1 MQFRPFE
8 PPEPS
13 IESTGSAGSAGSADS
28 THLPE
33 PTDLQFRDT
42 WLPSSCFRVQ
52 KQTPDLAHDLTT
64 ILEQVA
70 QAIALLNSQ
79 QDMLRWH
86 SDLDGLADLWWQR
99 AAIEAAADGIAVFDA
114 QGIFRYANPAY
125 LRQFGYHP
133 GENLGSQCWQ
143 QFYIA
148 NEVQRFQLEIWPSLC
163 RQPSW
168 RGEAIALRRDG
179 STFPQEVSLT
189 RIADRHLVCTCRD
202 ISDRKRAEATLKEA
216 EARYRSIFENAVEGI
231 FQTTVEG
238 RYLNVN
244 PALSRIYGFKSPAD
258 LITNIHSIQHQIYA
272 DPNRRSE
279 FMRLMQENG
288 RVSHFESLIYRR
300 DGTPIWISENAHCV
314 YNSRGDLLYYEGTV
328 EDITTRKQSEEQL
341 FLNAF
346 HDSLTSLPNRALF
359 MNRLKTALNALPRRP
374 DHQFAVLF
382 VDLDRFKQVNDSLG
396 HLLGDQL
403 LIQVSQRLQE
413 CVRGGDTVARLG
425 GDEFAILLED
435 IQSADDAIHV
445 AERMQEQ
452 MSWPFCLQ
460 GHQVHISASVGIAVS
475 HHQSTHQPYQNL
487 EDLLRD
493 ADIAMYRAKHR
504 GKACHELFDG
514 THSAQVF
521 TQLQLEGDLRRALDQ
536 QELEL
541 HYQPVVALQS
551 RRVRG
556 FEVLMRWQHPTQGLV
571 PPGKFIDIATEAGLI
586 LLLEEWVLRQACQQ
600 MQQWQ
605 VQGLAGPSMMISVNL
620 TERQFVQPTLIGQV
634 GRILA
639 ETGLAPNCLRL
650 EFTEALLRAD
660 LEAMIQNLHGL
671 ADLGVQLCIDDFG
684 TGFLSLSQLHSVPI
698 HSVKIDR
705 SFIHRAGISVE
716 SQAIVKTIVNL
727 AETLRMSVIAE
738 GVETL
743 EQLVQLMAMGCEYG
757 QGYLFSSPVDRATAE
772 SLLLK
777 KQL

>member
-1 MQFRPFE
+1 MQFGQSNFQERLSESAF
-8 PPEPS
+8 PES
-13 IESTGSAGSAGSADS
+13 DEF
-28 THLPE
+28 H
-33 PTDLQFRDT
+33 FRDT
-42 WLPSSCFRVQ
+42 WLPAHCFQVRTQTDALAQDLSSLLGKVS
-52 KQTPDLAHDLTT
+52 
-64 ILEQVA
+64 

-79 QDMLRWH
+79 RELLCANAA
-86 SDLDGLADLWWQR
+86 LDNLADLWWQR

-114 QGIFRYANPAY
+114 KGAFRYANPAY
-125 LRQFGYHP
+125 LRQFGYP
-133 GENLGSQCWQ
+133 PDETLSRQTWQ
-143 QFYIA
+143 QFYIPS
-148 NEVQRFQLEIWPSLC
+148 EVRRFQLEIWPSLS
-163 RQPSW
+163 RQPQW
-168 RGEAIALRRDG
+168 RGEAIALRPDG
-179 STFPQEVSLT
+179 TTFPQEISLT
-189 RIADRHLVCTCRD
+189 RIADSHLVCICRD
-202 ISDRKRAEATLKEA
+202 ISDRKRAEAALREA
-216 EARYRSIFENAVEGI
+216 EARYRSIFENAIEGI
-231 FQTTVEG
+231 FQTTPEG

-244 PALSRIYGFKSPAD
+244 PALVRIYGFKSPED
-258 LITNIHSIQHQIYA
+258 LIANIHSIQHQIYV

-279 FMRLMQENG
+279 FIRLMQEHG
-288 RVSHFESLIYRR
+288 RVSNFESLIYRR

-374 DHQFAVLF
+374 GHQFAVLF

-403 LIQVSQRLQE
+403 LIQVSQRLQD

-445 AERMQEQ
+445 AERIQEQ
-452 MSWPFCLQ
+452 LGWAFCLQ
-460 GHQVHISASVGIAVS
+460 GHQVHISASVGIALS
-475 HHQSTHQPYQNL
+475 HHRETGQPYQNL

-514 THSAQVF
+514 TRQTQVF
-521 TQLQLEGDLRRALDQ
+521 TQVQLEADLRRALDQ

-541 HYQPVVALQS
+541 HYQPIVALQS

-571 PPGKFIDIATEAGLI
+571 PPGKFIDIATETGLI
-586 LLLEEWVLRQACQQ
+586 LMLEEWVLRQACQQ

-605 VQGLAGPSMMISVNL
+605 RQGLADGSMTMSVNL
-620 TERQFVQPTLIGQV
+620 TEKQFVQPKLIGQV
-634 GRILA
+634 GRILS
-639 ETGLAPNCLRL
+639 ETGLRPNCLRL
-650 EFTEALLRAD
+650 EFAEALLRAD
-660 LEAMIQNLHGL
+660 IEAIAQNLYGL
-671 ADLGVQLCIDDFG
+671 TDLGVQLCIDDFG
-684 TGFLSLSQLHSVPI
+684 MGFLSLSQLHSLPI

-705 SFIHRAGISVE
+705 SFIHQAGISVE
-716 SQAIVKTIVNL
+716 SQAIVKTILSL

-757 QGYLFSSPVDRATAE
+757 QGYLFSSPVDRAMAE

>member
-1 MQFRPFE
+1 MQFGQAN
-8 PPEPS
+8 PPERSLGGCIP
-13 IESTGSAGSAGSADS
+13 ESD
-28 THLPE
+28 
-33 PTDLQFRDT
+33 DFQFRDT
-42 WLPSSCFRVQ
+42 WLPASCFQVRRQ
-52 KQTPDLAHDLTT
+52 ADALAQDVSS
-64 ILEQVA
+64 ILGQVSE
-70 QAIALLNSQ
+70 AIALLNTHQ
-79 QDMLRWH
+79 ELLR
-86 SDLDGLADLWWQR
+86 SNSAFNNLADLWWQR
-99 AAIEAAADGIAVFDA
+99 AAIEAAADGIAVFDEK
-114 QGIFRYANPAY
+114 GTFRYANPAY
-125 LRQFGYHP
+125 LRQFGYSSSDTLSHHT
-133 GENLGSQCWQ
+133 WQ
-143 QFYIA
+143 QFYIHS
-148 NEVQRFQLEIWPSLC
+148 EVRRFQLEIWPSLC
-163 RQPSW
+163 RQPQW
-168 RGEAIALRRDG
+168 RGEAIALRQDG

-189 RIADRHLVCTCRD
+189 RIADSHLVCTCQD
-202 ISDRKRAEATLKEA
+202 ISDRKRAEAALREA
-216 EARYRSIFENAVEGI
+216 EARYRSIFENAIEGI
-231 FQTTVEG
+231 FQTTAEG

-244 PALSRIYGFKSPAD
+244 PALVRIYGFKSAED
-258 LITNIHSIQHQIYA
+258 LIANIHSIQHQIYI

-279 FMRLMQENG
+279 FIRLMQEEG
-288 RVSHFESLIYRR
+288 RVANFESLIHRR

-374 DHQFAVLF
+374 GHQFAVLF

-403 LIQVSQRLQE
+403 LIQVSQRLQD
-413 CVRGGDTVARLG
+413 CVRGGNTVARLG

-445 AERMQEQ
+445 AERIQEQ
-452 MSWPFCLQ
+452 LRWAFCLQ

-475 HHQSTHQPYQNL
+475 HHQATRQPYQNL

-493 ADIAMYRAKHR
+493 ADVAMYRAKHR

-514 THSAQVF
+514 TRQIQVLS
-521 TQLQLEGDLRRALDQ
+521 QGQLEKDLRRALEQ

-541 HYQPVVALQS
+541 HYQPIVALQS

-556 FEVLMRWQHPTQGLV
+556 FEVIMRWQHPDQGLV
-571 PPGKFIDIATEAGLI
+571 PPGRFRDMAAEAGLI
-586 LLLEEWVLRQACQQ
+586 SMLEEWVLRQACQQ
-600 MQQWQ
+600 MQRWQ
-605 VQGLAGPSMMISVNL
+605 VQGLADAAMTLSVNL
-620 TERQFVQPTLIGQV
+620 TEKQFVQPALMGQV
-634 GRILA
+634 GQILA
-639 ETGLAPNCLRL
+639 ETGLGPSCLRL
-650 EFTEALLRAD
+650 EFAEALLRTD
-660 LEAMIQNLHGL
+660 MEAIAQNLHSL
-671 ADLGVQLCIDDFG
+671 TDLGVQLCIDDFG
-684 TGFLSLSQLHSVPI
+684 TGFLSLSQLHSLPI

-705 SFIHRAGISVE
+705 SFIHRAGVSVE
-716 SQAIVKTIVNL
+716 SQAIVKTIVSL

-772 SLLLK
+772 SLLLR

>member
-1 MQFRPFE
+1 MQFGQLNS
-8 PPEPS
+8 PEQPLGVSPS
-13 IESTGSAGSAGSADS
+13 ESEDV
-28 THLPE
+28 
-33 PTDLQFRDT
+33 QFRDT
-42 WLPSSCFRVQ
+42 WLPASCFQVR
-52 KQTPDLAHDLTT
+52 KQADVLAQNLSS
-64 ILEQVA
+64 ILGQVS
-70 QAIALLNSQ
+70 QAIALLNNHQ
-79 QDMLRWH
+79 ELLRN
-86 SDLDGLADLWWQR
+86 SPALDNLADLWWQR
-99 AAIEAAADGIAVFDA
+99 AAIEAAADGIAVFDEK
-114 QGIFRYANPAY
+114 GTFRYANPAY
-125 LRQFGYHP
+125 LRQFGYQSSDSLSRHT
-133 GENLGSQCWQ
+133 WQ
-143 QFYIA
+143 QFYIPS
-148 NEVQRFQLEIWPSLC
+148 EVRRFYLEIWPSLC
-163 RQPSW
+163 RQPQW
-168 RGEAIALRRDG
+168 RGEAIALRQDG
-179 STFPQEVSLT
+179 TTFPQEVSLT
-189 RIADRHLVCTCRD
+189 HIADSHLVCTCRD
-202 ISDRKRAEATLKEA
+202 ISDRKRTEAALREA
-216 EARYRSIFENAVEGI
+216 EARYRSIFENAIEGI
-231 FQTTVEG
+231 FQTTPEG

-244 PALSRIYGFKSPAD
+244 PALVRIYGFKSSED
-258 LITNIHSIQHQIYA
+258 LIANIHSIQHQIYV

-279 FMRLMQENG
+279 FIRLMEENG
-288 RVSHFESLIYRR
+288 RVANFESLIYRR

-346 HDSLTSLPNRALF
+346 HDSLTGLPNRALF

-374 DHQFAVLF
+374 GHQFAVLF

-403 LIQVSQRLQE
+403 LIQVSQRLQD

-435 IQSADDAIHV
+435 VQSADDAIHV
-445 AERMQEQ
+445 ADRIQEQ
-452 MSWPFCLQ
+452 LGWAFCLQ
-460 GHQVHISASVGIAVS
+460 GHQVHISASVGIAIS
-475 HHQSTHQPYQNL
+475 HHEATRQPYQNL

-493 ADIAMYRAKHR
+493 ADVAMYRAKQR

-514 THSAQVF
+514 TRQIQVF
-521 TQLQLEGDLRRALDQ
+521 SQGQLEEDLRRALEQ

-541 HYQPVVALQS
+541 HYQPIVALQS

-571 PPGKFIDIATEAGLI
+571 PPGRFIDIAAEAGLI
-586 LLLEEWVLRQACQQ
+586 LMLEEWVLRQACQQ

-605 VQGLAGPSMMISVNL
+605 VQGLADPAMTLSVNL
-620 TERQFVQPTLIGQV
+620 TEDQLVQPTLIGQV

-639 ETGLAPNCLRL
+639 ETGLGPGCLRL
-650 EFTEALLRAD
+650 EFAEALMRTNM
-660 LEAMIQNLHGL
+660 EAIAQNLHGL
-671 ADLGVQLCIDDFG
+671 TDLGVQLCIDDFG
-684 TGFLSLSQLHSVPI
+684 TGFLSLSQLHSLPI

-705 SFIHRAGISVE
+705 SFIHRAGVSME
-716 SQAIVKTIVNL
+716 SQAIVKTIVSL
-727 AETLRMSVIAE
+727 AETLRMGVIAE

-757 QGYLFSSPVDRATAE
+757 QGYLFSSPVDQATAE